1 VARSRWASPARLS
14 PDGTHRR
21 PYAPFACED
30 THARVASLWRAH
42 PARCVPNLAAK
53 PKGEKRLLLADEVAA
68 LRDVAQLA
76 LRRPVDRG
84 FVVNTQLQRDIWER
98 VFKQLLKVSV
108 AATTCRL

>member
-1 VARSRWASPARLS
+1 
-14 PDGTHRR
+14 
-21 PYAPFACED
+21 
-30 THARVASLWRAH
+30 
-42 PARCVPNLAAK
+42 
-53 PKGEKRLLLADEVAA
+53 VAA

-98 VFKQLLKVSV
+98 VFKHLLKVSL